1 MSTERVESPVGIL
14 KGGKRSRDSSHDRGA
29 GLVEDTVGEEAGK
42 PLSRAGSVKK
52 SSSFSR
58 RGTGL
63 LDKRKISFDDSVEVE
78 GGEAGPIT
86 EAKQIFA
93 AIADTSLEAGTAG
106 LKQRSS
112 SRER

>member
-29 GLVEDTVGEEAGK
+29 GLVEDTAEEAGK

-106 LKQRSS
+106 LKQRSA